1 MTTLNQVARHR
12 EAQALADDAEVF
24 GLVDGSERKD
34 YVVNVLCWI
43 SLVVIVVSTARVIG
57 NPVGWLL

>member
-1 MTTLNQVARHR
+1 MKRLL

-24 GLVDGSERKD
+24 GLVDGPERKD
-34 YVVNVLCWI
+34 CVVNVLCWI
-43 SLVVIVVSTARVIG
+43 ALVVIVVSTARVIG